1 MVQSRQEL
9 LENSDLVGRVASALL
24 KGEFYEQAGELYER
38 VDQGDQA
45 LDCFRK
51 GNAYGRAVELARR
64 SFPSEVRIIKGLNFL
79 WSFVLKDFQSLPP
92 LVDILI
98 FP

>member
-79 WSFVLKDFQSLPP
+79 WSFVSEAVYSFT
-92 LVDILI
+92 
-98 FP
+98 